1 MSVDKYTGTNCI
13 RTYPLKYTTSTLRF
27 TEKENNE
34 CERLLYSNYWRE
46 QLDLYGQKVKY
57 FRNTY
62 NLLSADNVYG
72 EQPTSRFEDPKEVV
86 MAIKLSENALILSK
100 FGYMSDETCT
110 AYMHIS
116 SFYSAYPPDTE
127 PKAGDVFQMSEY
139 GNSRPGERDGK
150 MYEIT
155 ERLDQENS
163 EINPLMGHYVWLLK
177 AKRFDYSF
185 EPNLPQEKGS
195 NQVYDNNQYGTITT
209 TIPNDKTFAP
219 RTSAYPESADSFS
232 SKQIFDMSV
241 NNTEIYGGYY

>member
-1 MSVDKYTGTNCI
+1 MSVDRYTGTNCI

-27 TEKENNE
+27 TEKDNNE
-34 CERLLYSNYWRE
+34 CERQLYSNYWRE

-57 FRNTY
+57 YRNSY

-72 EQPTSRFEDPKEVV
+72 EQPTSRFEDPKDVV
-86 MAIKLSENALILSK
+86 MAIQLSENALILSK

-116 SFYSAYPPDTE
+116 SFYATFPPDAE
-127 PKAGDVFQMSEY
+127 PKAGDVFKLAEY
-139 GNSRPGERDGK
+139 GNSRPGDRDGK

-163 EINPLMGHYVWLLK
+163 QINPLMGHYVWLLK

-195 NQVYDNNQYGTITT
+195 NQVYDNERYGTITT
-209 TIPNDKTFAP
+209 NLPNDVTYSP
-219 RTSAYPESADSFS
+219 RPSSYPESSDKFS
-232 SKQIFDMSV
+232 SKNIFDMSV

>member
-1 MSVDKYTGTNCI
+1 MSVDKYTGVNCI

-34 CERLLYSNYWRE
+34 CERQLYSNYWRE
-46 QLDLYGQKVKY
+46 QLDLYGQKVQY

-72 EQPTSRFEDPKEVV
+72 EQPTARFEDPKNVV

-110 AYMHIS
+110 AYLHIS
-116 SFYSAYPPDTE
+116 SFYAAYPPNIE
-127 PKAGDVFQMSEY
+127 PKAGDVFKMVEY
-139 GNSRPGERDGK
+139 GNTRPGERDGR

-195 NQVYDNNQYGTITT
+195 DQVYDNARYGTITT
-209 TIPNDKTFAP
+209 SIPDDKTYTP
-219 RTSAYPESADSFS
+219 RSSSYPESADSTS
-232 SKQIFDMSV
+232 SRQIFDMSV

>member
-1 MSVDKYTGTNCI
+1 MSVDKYTGINCI
-13 RTYPLKYTTSTLRF
+13 RKYPLKYTTSTLRF

-34 CERLLYSNYWRE
+34 CERQLYSNYWRE
-46 QLDLYGQKVKY
+46 QLDLYGQTVQY
-57 FRNTY
+57 YRNTY

-72 EQPTSRFEDPKEVV
+72 EQPTSRFEDPKIVV
-86 MAIKLSENALILSK
+86 MAIKLSENALVLSK
-100 FGYMSDETCT
+100 FGYMSDEMCM

-116 SFYSAYPPDTE
+116 SFYAAYSPNIE
-127 PKAGDVFQMSEY
+127 PKAGDVFKMIEY
-139 GNSRPGERDGK
+139 GNTRPGERDGK

-155 ERLDQENS
+155 ERLDQENT

-185 EPNLPQEKGS
+185 EPNLPQERGS
-195 NQVYDNNQYGTITT
+195 DQVYDNNQYGTISTS
-209 TIPNDKTFAP
+209 IPNDKTTTA
-219 RTSAYPESADSFS
+219 RGSAYPESADSFS

>member
-34 CERLLYSNYWRE
+34 CERQLYSNYWRE

-116 SFYSAYPPDTE
+116 SFYAAYPPDTE

-139 GNSRPGERDGK
+139 GSTRPGERDGK

-195 NQVYDNNQYGTITT
+195 NQVYDNNQYGTSTT
-209 TIPNDKTFAP
+209 SIPNDKTFTTRP
-219 RTSAYPESADSFS
+219 SSYPESADSFS